1 METNSEPVG
10 YSIDSTEIQPAT
22 VTATVFVEE
31 SYAVDRN
38 GEVYVSDSRLLSKE
52 EVDDIGIDNFDNL
65 NTLAT
70 PRAAKNSYG
79 KLTLT
84 FSGTH
89 SKSGKSDSC
98 KLTADADWDLGS
110 FTSSEKNPA
119 VGKDFMVITWSGSF
133 TTRAFSCKATDLVG
147 NVTSAVMVDSI
158 ANGGRVWSFDESLFE
173 DHFANYNKNIHA
185 TMTIKKNT
193 MTGNGNTAEAVLKY
207 IHTYKQT
214 VGSISMSA
222 GSDTVSA
229 GFTLSNV
236 DEQWSL
242 VCTVTNIPY

>member
-1 METNSEPVG
+1 MIKKYFKKLVSVALSAVMVMGMSVTAFASETDNTSVRGVYSPEFPDAYIITETNSEPVG

-89 SKSGKSDSC
+89 SKSGKSVSC
-98 KLTADADWDLGS
+98 KLTADADWDFVKRES
-110 FTSSEKNPA
+110 FLPMA
-119 VGKDFMVITWSGSF
+119 SF
-133 TTRAFSCKATDLVG
+133 LTRP
-147 NVTSAVMVDSI
+147 
-158 ANGGRVWSFDESLFE
+158 R
-173 DHFANYNKNIHA
+173 
-185 TMTIKKNT
+185 
-193 MTGNGNTAEAVLKY
+193 
-207 IHTYKQT
+207 
-214 VGSISMSA
+214 
-222 GSDTVSA
+222 
-229 GFTLSNV
+229 
-236 DEQWSL
+236 
-242 VCTVTNIPY
+242 

>member
-1 METNSEPVG
+1 
-10 YSIDSTEIQPAT
+10 
-22 VTATVFVEE
+22 
-31 SYAVDRN
+31 
-38 GEVYVSDSRLLSKE
+38 
-52 EVDDIGIDNFDNL
+52 
-65 NTLAT
+65 
-70 PRAAKNSYG
+70 
-79 KLTLT
+79 
-84 FSGTH
+84 
-89 SKSGKSDSC
+89 
-98 KLTADADWDLGS
+98 
-110 FTSSEKNPA
+110 
-119 VGKDFMVITWSGSF
+119 
-133 TTRAFSCKATDLVG
+133 
-147 NVTSAVMVDSI
+147 MVDSI

-214 VGSISMSA
+214 VCSISMSA

>member
-1 METNSEPVG
+1 MIKKYFKKLVSVALSAVMVMGMSVTAFASETDNTSVRGVYSPEFPDAYIITETNSEPVG

-38 GEVYVSDSRLLSKE
+38 GE

-89 SKSGKSDSC
+89 SKSGKSVSC
-98 KLTADADWDLGS
+98 KLTADADWDFGS
-110 FTSSEKNPA
+110 FTSS
-119 VGKDFMVITWSGSF
+119 
-133 TTRAFSCKATDLVG
+133 
-147 NVTSAVMVDSI
+147 
-158 ANGGRVWSFDESLFE
+158 
-173 DHFANYNKNIHA
+173 
-185 TMTIKKNT
+185 
-193 MTGNGNTAEAVLKY
+193 
-207 IHTYKQT
+207 
-214 VGSISMSA
+214 
-222 GSDTVSA
+222 
-229 GFTLSNV
+229 
-236 DEQWSL
+236 
-242 VCTVTNIPY
+242 